1 MSNEEIRKLLGGYA
15 TNTLTESER
24 AALFEAALDDQEL
37 FNALQ
42 EEEALKS
49 LLADP
54 GARAEVRQALDGA
67 ASGNGRPAWSLR
79 WWAWGGAASAVAV
92 GAIVFAVVQANRPLS
107 QPNLQIA
114 STEQPGGRTSTE
126 PAPSRAAE
134 SQKPQVVEEHRAA
147 DQVTTLQEKKTAVE
161 QAQASG
167 ATVETRDS
175 IVSNA
180 PPVPAAAPPAPAAAP
195 PVIPAPVRAKAVEE
209 ARLEQSPQGGQ
220 VQGQISASGSASAFR
235 QTPAKART
243 LGAVSGVAAGNVTGP
258 LLGYSLLRQDT
269 NGLETPVASGADLKI
284 GDAIRLRVS
293 PAAPGY
299 LVLYRMDAGGGSN
312 PIASLAVQANTSYT
326 VPSEP
331 IRITSQPEKLRLTLN
346 RGAAQL
352 EADTR
357 ARAKVAEQA
366 PAPFVVEITLAGR

>member
-49 LLADP
+49 LLSDP
-54 GARAEVRQALDGA
+54 SARAEVRQALDGA
-67 ASGNGRPAWSLR
+67 ASGGGRPAWSLR

-147 DQVTTLQEKKTAVE
+147 DQLTMLQEKKTEVE
-161 QAQASG
+161 QARASG
-167 ATVETRDS
+167 AAVETRDS
-175 IVSNA
+175 IASS
-180 PPVPAAAPPAPAAAP
+180 APPAPAAAP

-284 GDAIRLRVS
+284 GDAVRLRVS

-299 LVLYRMDAGGGSN
+299 LVLYRMDAAGGSN

-326 VPSEP
+326 VPSEA

-366 PAPFVVEITLAGR
+366 PAPFAVEITLAGR